1 MFEQI
6 IDPVAGSLVLS
17 AVVAALP
24 LVLLFVL
31 LGAFRVKA
39 PKAAVA
45 SLLLSIVLAVVG
57 WKMPLG
63 QALSGTVEGLV
74 YGLFPILW
82 ILVNALWVYRLT
94 VATPWFAVL
103 GQTIRSITSDHRILA
118 ILIAFGFG
126 ALLESLA
133 GFGAPVAIAAAMLIA
148 AGMKP
153 LKSAIVALI
162 ANTAPVAFGA
172 MAAPVIALSGVTGLP
187 VDDLAK
193 MAGRQGLVALIVP
206 LVLVFVVDGRRG
218 LKQTWPVAVMAGFV
232 FAMTQFVVSN
242 YFAIELTDVI
252 AAIITVGAVLLMLRF
267 WQPAELVTSAAD
279 DEDALTALE
288 PVGAARRDG
297 AGGTDRFSAKTS
309 VTEAV
314 AHAATSGTHHHED
327 ASQQDTTRPDARHI
341 LMATA
346 PYLIIIA
353 IFSLAQIPAVKAWLT
368 SVGSVTFRWP
378 GLDVTDSAGEP
389 VAAQMFKLDHLKAT
403 GTLLLVSGLLTMGL
417 YKVTPR
423 TGLAIYREGVY
434 QLRWTIVTVST
445 VLALSFVMS
454 LSGQTTTMGVALASA
469 GGFFAVLSPVIGWIG
484 VALTGSD
491 TSSNSLFGQLQVT
504 AATQTGLSPVLMAVS
519 NSSAGAL
526 GKMVSVQNLAV
537 AAAAAGLEG
546 GEGTLFRKLLGWSL
560 GLLVLMAGL
569 VLLQSTPV
577 LGWMV
582 P

>member
-6 IDPVAGSLVLS
+6 IDPIAGSLVLS
-17 AVVAALP
+17 AICAALP

-39 PKAAVA
+39 PQAALA

-57 WKMPLG
+57 WKMPVG
-63 QALSGTVEGLV
+63 QALSATAEGLV

-148 AGMKP
+148 AGMTP

-187 VDDLAK
+187 VDDIAT
-193 MAGRQGLVALIVP
+193 MAGRQGLVALVVP

-218 LKQTWPVAVMAGFV
+218 LKQTWPVAVMAGIV

-252 AAIITVGAVLLMLRF
+252 AAIVTVGAVLLMLRV
-267 WQPAELVTSAAD
+267 WQPTQTITSSAD
-279 DEDALTALE
+279 DDAARTPALE
-288 PVGAARRDG
+288 PVGAAR
-297 AGGTDRFSAKTS
+297 TDRFSAKTS

-314 AHAATSGTHHHED
+314 ARAATSGNHHHTGDSPAD
-327 ASQQDTTRPDARHI
+327 ATRPSTRHI

-353 IFSLAQIPAVKAWLT
+353 VFSVAQIPAVKAWLT
-368 SVGSVTFRWP
+368 EVGSVTFRWP
-378 GLDVTDSAGEP
+378 GLDVTSADGEP
-389 VAAQMFKLDHLKAT
+389 VAAQLFKLDHLKAT
-403 GTLLLVSGLLTMGL
+403 GTLLLFSGLATMAL
-417 YKVTPR
+417 YKVSAR
-423 TGLAIYREGVY
+423 KGWAIYREGVY

-469 GGFFAVLSPVIGWIG
+469 GGFFAVLSPVIGWVG